1 VLPAQ
6 RVGAHHR
13 ALGSPALSLSSTSGF
28 LQSND
33 SVRASSPWDAKLC
46 RVYGPARFD
55 KAELSTINEIM
66 RQMRIHHPVVGL
78 PASTSANLS
87 DAVTSDNAAVVKRA
101 LLTLW
106 DEYKGT
112 PHVSTSPCHDN
123 LLWDRVR
130 VQRLR
135 FQGAKQQYLVV
146 LAAGNTRRLL
156 VLHRPPRHM
165 SFEEART
172 HVLRQMTYR
181 DNVDGT
187 FEAGRRVKWE
197 VFNEYGI
204 DDAEILRARHGHP
217 LLLID
222 TSPRHPYGRDLEARE
237 AHVPCRDGRHRVTT
251 QRHIGPAHVRVRFT

>member
-1 VLPAQ
+1 MSPANGHSHAVLLAQ

-13 ALGSPALSLSSTSGF
+13 ALGNPALSLSSTGGF
-28 LQSND
+28 LPSNN
-33 SVRASSPWDAKLC
+33 SVRASSPGDANLC

-66 RQMRIHHPVVGL
+66 RQMKIHHPVVGL
-78 PASTSANLS
+78 PANTSANLS
-87 DAVTSDNAAVVKRA
+87 DAVTSDNAAVGKRA

-112 PHVSTSPCHDN
+112 PHVSTSPCHRN

-135 FQGAKQQYLVV
+135 FQGAKHQYLVV
-146 LAAGNTRRLL
+146 LAADNTRRLL

-172 HVLRQMTYR
+172 HALRQMTYR
-181 DNVDGT
+181 DNMDGT
-187 FEAGRRVKWE
+187 FESGRRVKWE
-197 VFNEYGI
+197 VFNEYGL
-204 DDAEILRARHGHP
+204 DEVRH
-217 LLLID
+217 
-222 TSPRHPYGRDLEARE
+222 RR
-237 AHVPCRDGRHRVTT
+237 CRDPSSTT
-251 QRHIGPAHVRVRFT
+251 RSSITAPPTPCPVSWQKLSHVCGTG

>member
-1 VLPAQ
+1 MSPANGHSHAVLLAQ

-13 ALGSPALSLSSTSGF
+13 ALGNPALSLSSTGGF
-28 LQSND
+28 LPSNN
-33 SVRASSPWDAKLC
+33 SVRASSPGDANLC

-66 RQMRIHHPVVGL
+66 RQMKIHHPVVGL
-78 PASTSANLS
+78 PANTSANLS
-87 DAVTSDNAAVVKRA
+87 DAVTSDNAAVGKRA

-112 PHVSTSPCHDN
+112 PHVSTSPCHRN

-146 LAAGNTRRLL
+146 LAADNTRRLL

-165 SFEEART
+165 SFEDART
-172 HVLRQMTYR
+172 HALRQMTYR

-187 FEAGRRVKWE
+187 FEAGRRVK
-197 VFNEYGI
+197 
-204 DDAEILRARHGHP
+204 
-217 LLLID
+217 
-222 TSPRHPYGRDLEARE
+222 
-237 AHVPCRDGRHRVTT
+237 
-251 QRHIGPAHVRVRFT
+251 